1 MVRRHFCRGVL
12 IATLCMLL
20 AISADAQQVGPGEGF
35 PGGIGSGH
43 NGLVIGLMV
52 AGVAIVVVTIVVIYQ
67 VSKKKTVTGCV
78 ASKDNALSVKD
89 EKNEHTYVLSGNT
102 ADIKVGERVALL
114 GKKARSTAADK
125 TLMWEV
131 KKEKSDLGVC
141 QP

>member
-1 MVRRHFCRGVL
+1 
-12 IATLCMLL
+12 MLL
-20 AISADAQQVGPGEGF
+20 AISADAQQGGSGGGF
-35 PGGIGSGH
+35 GGIASGH
-43 NGLVIGLMV
+43 GGFVVGLMV
-52 AGVAIVVVTIVVIYQ
+52 AGVAIVVVTIVVIYE

-78 ASKDNALSVKD
+78 ASKDNVLSVKD

-102 ADIKVGERVALL
+102 ADIKAGERVVLL